1 MAEYRL
7 YVGTD
12 INIPITL
19 SGDITAA
26 DVVDMAITMTMTN
39 DQSVTSTFKL
49 SDGLIDIIAD
59 SVTLRI
65 PKTAI
70 TTPGIYNIFITVT
83 DTDSKLR
90 GLTPKPLTL
99 TFYTNH

>member
-1 MAEYRL
+1 MPEDRL
-7 YVGTD
+7 YIQTD
-12 INIPITL
+12 INIPIVL

-26 DVVDMAITMTMTN
+26 DVVDMSVTMTMTK
-39 DQSVTSTFKL
+39 DQSITSTFKL
-49 SDGLIDIIAD
+49 SEGAINIIAD
-59 SVTLRI
+59 SVTLRV

-70 TTPGIYNIFITVT
+70 TTPGVYNIFITVT